1 MTKTVLSTRYLVLT
15 GLILL
20 AACTRALP
28 LYIPHIWNFTAVGAL
43 AIFAGAQF
51 QNRGIA
57 FLVPLMAMALSDV
70 FLGNGFNL
78 VVYIGFI
85 VMVACGMAIRGK
97 VNPTSIALSSIA
109 GAVFFF
115 LITNFAFLYPW
126 YPHNWSGVIQ
136 SYVMGLPFLR
146 NMIIADAIY
155 GTILFGGFYL
165 LEKGFPKL
173 AMVRA

>member
-1 MTKTVLSTRYLVLT
+1 MTKTVLSSRFLVLS
-15 GLILL
+15 GLVLL

-28 LYIPHIWNFTAVGAL
+28 LYVPHIWNFTAVGAL

-51 QNRGIA
+51 QNRATAI
-57 FLVPLMAMALSDV
+57 LIPLMAMALSDV
-70 FLGNGFNL
+70 FLGSGFNPA
-78 VVYIGFI
+78 VYFGFI

-97 VNPTSIALSSIA
+97 ITPMSIALSSIA

-126 YPHNWSGVIQ
+126 YPHNLEGVVQ
-136 SYVMGLPFLR
+136 SYIMGLPFLR

-155 GTILFGGFYL
+155 GTALFGGFYL

-173 AMVRA
+173 ALVRA

>member
-1 MTKTVLSTRYLVLT
+1 MIKTLLSSRYLVLSS
-15 GLILL
+15 LILL

-28 LYIPHIWNFTAVGAL
+28 LFIPHIWNFTAVGAL

-51 QNRGIA
+51 QSRA
-57 FLVPLMAMALSDV
+57 MAMLVPLTAMAISDV
-70 FLGNGFNL
+70 FLGNGFNIA
-78 VVYIGFI
+78 VYIGFI

-97 VNPTSIALSSIA
+97 ITPMSVAVSSVI
-109 GAVFFF
+109 GAIFFF

-126 YPHNWSGVIQ
+126 YPHNVNGVIQ

-146 NMIIADAIY
+146 NMIIGDAIY

-165 LEKGFPKL
+165 LERGFPKL
-173 AMVRA
+173 ALVRA

>member
-1 MTKTVLSTRYLVLT
+1 M
-15 GLILL
+15 
-20 AACTRALP
+20 
-28 LYIPHIWNFTAVGAL
+28 

-85 VMVACGMAIRGK
+85 VMVACGMAIRGR

>member
-1 MTKTVLSTRYLVLT
+1 MVLT

-51 QNRGIA
+51 QNKGLA

-97 VNPTSIALSSIA
+97 VTPTSIALSSVA
-109 GAVFFF
+109 GAIFFF

-126 YPHNWSGVIQ
+126 YPHNMAGVIQ

-155 GTILFGGFYL
+155 GTVLFGGFYL